1 MKLRTASRCEMKL
14 TRTYAVYMRCSQA
27 LGSLPGEKLARV
39 LEIISEGAN
48 ALATG
53 GSADEVELDIDML
66 DNATLFKLDQYTTE
80 ILAVR
85 LPADVHR
92 LSKPLC
98 HGKDAT
104 PPSSSRRTTSIP
116 VSLCSALLVAS
127 SLLRSCPDPHFDS
140 ACQLCK
146 REN

>member
-1 MKLRTASRCEMKL
+1 MKQCFAC
-14 TRTYAVYMRCSQA
+14 VQA

-53 GSADEVELDIDML
+53 GSAEEVELDIDML

-85 LPADVHR
+85 R
-92 LSKPLC
+92 LLMSGL
-98 HGKDAT
+98 T
-104 PPSSSRRTTSIP
+104 V
-116 VSLCSALLVAS
+116 VS
-127 SLLRSCPDPHFDS
+127 P
-140 ACQLCK
+140 
-146 REN
+146 

>member
-1 MKLRTASRCEMKL
+1 MGT
-14 TRTYAVYMRCSQA
+14 QA

-85 LPADVHR
+85 FAGHHLA
-92 LSKPLC
+92 
-98 HGKDAT
+98 
-104 PPSSSRRTTSIP
+104 
-116 VSLCSALLVAS
+116 
-127 SLLRSCPDPHFDS
+127 
-140 ACQLCK
+140 
-146 REN
+146 

>member
-1 MKLRTASRCEMKL
+1 VHA
-14 TRTYAVYMRCSQA
+14 YVQA

-53 GSADEVELDIDML
+53 GSAEEVELDIDML

-85 LPADVHR
+85 R
-92 LSKPLC
+92 WQM
-98 HGKDAT
+98 
-104 PPSSSRRTTSIP
+104 PS
-116 VSLCSALLVAS
+116 LKQ
-127 SLLRSCPDPHFDS
+127 HHHY
-140 ACQLCK
+140 
-146 REN
+146 E